1 MLKST
6 PRASERPF
14 PLEPSSPRAAT
25 SIFPPAS
32 ADTRDARA
40 SGPGIPK
47 TPRPPGSPGA
57 RPPAETGGAPSARL
71 QREAV
76 PGGFRGP
83 TDSACPPPPET
94 NAPERR
100 PPAAERGVGA
110 PPSFLLRPARSQL
123 PPRGC
128 SSKAGPAAP
137 PGPAGQE
144 EAKRGPPAG
153 GRRRRGGTC
162 GQEEAGGG
170 TCGRED
176 AAGGP
181 AGGQA
186 GGRTQRRGP
195 STEGC
200 GRDTGRSPRRM
211 VPKEKQ
217 QGCGRGWPR
226 PGPRLALTSSPPGPQ
241 RGARAGQAEA
251 SESRDFRTE
260 RAASPPEPSAA
271 GG

>member
-6 PRASERPF
+6 PRASESPF

-40 SGPGIPK
+40 SGPGIPR

-57 RPPAETGGAPSARL
+57 RRPAPGRDWRRAVCPLAARVRPWGLSRPHRLRLPPPRKRMPPSVDRQPRSAGWGRRPVSFSAPPALSCRRGGAARRL
-71 QREAV
+71 VPQPRLGRPGRRRRRGGHLRE
-76 PGGFRGP
+76 GGG
-83 TDSACPPPPET
+83 
-94 NAPERR
+94 
-100 PPAAERGVGA
+100 GG
-110 PPSFLLRPARSQL
+110 
-123 PPRGC
+123 G
-128 SSKAGPAAP
+128 G
-137 PGPAGQE
+137 
-144 EAKRGPPAG
+144 PAG
-153 GRRRRGGTC
+153 GRRREG
-162 GQEEAGGG
+162 A
-170 TCGRED
+170 
-176 AAGGP
+176 P
-181 AGGQA
+181 A
-186 GGRTQRRGP
+186 GGRTQQGDPRAGGRTQGRGP

-211 VPKEKQ
+211 VAKEKQ